1 MNKYGMNREEEIK
14 EEIRWAEG
22 KINYYTNK
30 IYKRK
35 LKLENKKQKLKSLIE
50 NTQAT
55 EFSGNDT
62 LIKEINNKIL
72 NEFKKLHIKQ
82 SKNKK
87 SKDGENINGNKNC

>member
-35 LKLENKKQKLKSLIE
+35 LKLENKKQKLKSLIID
-50 NTQAT
+50 TQAT
-55 EFSGNDT
+55 EEEIIDT
-62 LIKEINNKIL
+62 VGDILLIANKIE
-72 NEFKKLHIKQ
+72 EFKRI
-82 SKNKK
+82 
-87 SKDGENINGNKNC
+87 